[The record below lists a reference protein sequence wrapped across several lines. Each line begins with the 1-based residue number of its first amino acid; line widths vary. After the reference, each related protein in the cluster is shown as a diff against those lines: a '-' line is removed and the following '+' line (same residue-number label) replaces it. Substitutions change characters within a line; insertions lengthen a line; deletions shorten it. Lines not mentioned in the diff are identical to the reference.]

1 MLRRFMVNRLFFWI
15 VVLAPLSVW
24 SVTATQEGGRM
35 GKLAASVQ
43 EAVAILKDPELS
55 VPARREERREMLR
68 RVIYQEF
75 DFARMSQSAV
85 GRAWV
90 KFTPGQQQRFSELF
104 RRLLE
109 NTYMGV
115 IERYNGERVE
125 FVKETNKAEDLVLVE
140 SVVYAKG
147 QQYRL
152 GYYMRNTNGA
162 WKVDDVV
169 IEGVSVVANYRS
181 QFQQAIRTAEDIEP
195 LLTRLQE
202 KVDAA
207 ATQKG
212 S

>member
-1 MLRRFMVNRLFFWI
+1 MLRRLIVNRLFFWI
-15 VVLAPLSVW
+15 VLLAPLSVW
-24 SVTATQEGGRM
+24 SVTVAQEGGRM

-43 EAVAILKDPELS
+43 QAIQILKDPELA

-75 DFARMSQSAV
+75 DFPRMSQSAV
-85 GRAWV
+85 GRAWN
-90 KFTPGQQQRFSELF
+90 KFTPGQQQRFSDLF

-109 NTYMGV
+109 NTYMSV
-115 IERYNGERVE
+115 IERYDGERVE
-125 FVKETNKAEDLVLVE
+125 FVKEVPKADDLVLVD

-152 GYYMRNTNGA
+152 SYYMRSTKAG

-181 QFQQAIRTAEDIEP
+181 QFQQAIRTPEDIEP
-195 LLTRLQE
+195 LLARLKE
-202 KVDAA
+202 KVE
-207 ATQKG
+207 TSQKG